1 MSEELVVSSLET
13 GQKENPELRRRSEAR
28 KLKEKENLTLA
39 EKLLLAQVDEKFK
52 YTFNGFDL
60 EVYVPNREEHD
71 QLTRLFSAYTKKG
84 TEEEPLDT
92 AYYDNA
98 LLDLAEFMAEFFV
111 DPSITPEL
119 IAGGALDI
127 SFLIKFLNEINEY
140 QLRKSEEVTAINGF
154 RKNKRS

>member
-1 MSEELVVSSLET
+1 MSEEMIISSTAT
-13 GQKENPELRRRSEAR
+13 GQKENPELRRRSQAR
-28 KLKEKENLTLA
+28 QLKEKENLTLA
-39 EKLLLAQVDEKFK
+39 EKLLLAQVDEKFT

-71 QLTRLFSAYTKKG
+71 QLTRLFSAYTKRG
-84 TEEEPLDT
+84 TEEEPLEKE
-92 AYYDNA
+92 YYDNA
-98 LLDLAEFMAEFFV
+98 LLDLAEYMAEFFM

-119 IAGGALDI
+119 IAGGSLDI

-140 QLRKSEEVTAINGF
+140 QLRKSGDVTAVNGF

>member
-1 MSEELVVSSLET
+1 MSEEMIISSTAT
-13 GQKENPELRRRSEAR
+13 GQKENPELRRRSQAR
-28 KLKEKENLTLA
+28 QLKEKENLTLA
-39 EKLLLAQVDEKFK
+39 EKLLLAQVDEKFT

-71 QLTRLFSAYTKKG
+71 QLTRLFSAYTKRG
-84 TEEEPLDT
+84 TEEEPLEKE
-92 AYYDNA
+92 YYDNA
-98 LLDLAEFMAEFFV
+98 LWNLAEFMAEFFM

-119 IAGGALDI
+119 IAGGSLDI

-140 QLRKSEEVTAINGF
+140 QLRKSGDVTAVNGF